1 MDGGKVGSSRSN
13 RAQPG
18 EDGDERRKA
27 NSLPDEGA
35 GPSRQSGVDI
45 GAPRQKSAADAAHE
59 APQEGEP
66 STRPEVPTCSNY
78 PAEDRHHSAS
88 AMVILRQFLPESQ
101 VIDYEEVDS
110 RRVRLC
116 SFSKDVKAEDV
127 ADLCEGA
134 VETNTLRRGDRLVHI
149 NALYGTVEQALAT
162 VQALDGRLVKGKPI
176 RARHLGERWQDPE
189 TCPPVSSDIL
199 DVCNVPSEFLT
210 KEKLNAVFKLGRVT
224 KVSSEGR
231 CKVRFPSHA
240 ELVTTLRDPSCRVLA
255 GQSLK
260 FAMAIDPAEAQ
271 KLSRRMGGA
280 AKRPKKDVNPGTS
293 RSKSSGHNKKAREK

>member
-1 MDGGKVGSSRSN
+1 MDGGKVGSSTSN
-13 RAQPG
+13 RAQQG

-35 GPSRQSGVDI
+35 GPSRQSGVGI
-45 GAPRQKSAADAAHE
+45 GVPRQKSAADAANE
-59 APQEGEP
+59 APMEGGA
-66 STRPEVPTCSNY
+66 STRPEVPTCSKY
-78 PAEDRHHSAS
+78 AADDHRQSAS
-88 AMVILRQFLPESQ
+88 KMVKLRKFLPESQ

-162 VQALDGRLVKGKPI
+162 VQALDGRVVKGKPI
-176 RARHLGERWQDPE
+176 RARYLGERWQDPE

-199 DVCNVPSEFLT
+199 DVCNVPSEF
-210 KEKLNAVFKLGRVT
+210 
-224 KVSSEGR
+224 
-231 CKVRFPSHA
+231 PSHA
-240 ELVTTLRDPSCRVLA
+240 ELVTTLRDPNCRVLA

-260 FAMAIDPAEAQ
+260 FAMAIDPIEAQ

-280 AKRPKKDVNPGTS
+280 AKRPKKDVNPRTS
-293 RSKSSGHNKKAREK
+293 KSKSSGQNKKARKK